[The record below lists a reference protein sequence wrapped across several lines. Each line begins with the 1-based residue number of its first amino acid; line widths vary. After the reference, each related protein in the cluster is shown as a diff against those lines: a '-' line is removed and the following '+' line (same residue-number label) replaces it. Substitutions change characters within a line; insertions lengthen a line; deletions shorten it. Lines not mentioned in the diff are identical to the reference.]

1 MIGRTISHDRII
13 EKVGGGGMGVVY
25 KAEDTRLH
33 RFVAL
38 KFLPNEVAQ
47 DSQALPRFQR
57 EAQAAS
63 ALNHPNICT
72 IYDVGEQDGQ
82 YFIAMELLEG
92 QTLQAKIAGR
102 PLPLETLLDLALQI
116 ADALEAAHK
125 RSIVHR
131 DLKPSNIF
139 VTSRG
144 DAKLL
149 DFGLAKHLHL
159 ESAPTADTPT
169 FSGPIT
175 FAGRTQSKLC
185 ATGRCTLGLAS
196 GNGEVT
202 DQEFV
207 SPCARRRFILAHYA
221 CKYSVSTAHLFRGQI
236 RDA

>member
-1 MIGRTISHDRII
+1 MIGRTISHYRIV

-38 KFLPNEVAQ
+38 KFLLDELAWDP
-47 DSQALPRFQR
+47 QALPRFQR

-63 ALNHPNICT
+63 ALNHPRICT
-72 IYDVGEQDGQ
+72 IHDIGEQDGQ

-92 QTLQAKIAGR
+92 QTLHTRIGGR
-102 PLPLETLLDLALQI
+102 PLPLETLLDLGLQI
-116 ADALEAAHK
+116 ADALEAAHR

-149 DFGLAKHLHL
+149 DLVWPNIFI
-159 ESAPTADTPT
+159 
-169 FSGPIT
+169 SGPRPMPKLQRSPVRLPYAARLSARLPT
-175 FAGRTQSKLC
+175 CRRNRCRTMPSTR
-185 ATGRCTLGLAS
+185 AVTSSRSARCYMKW
-196 GNGEVT
+196 
-202 DQEFV
+202 
-207 SPCARRRFILAHYA
+207 P
-221 CKYSVSTAHLFRGQI
+221 
-236 RDA
+236 RDALRLLENPPPR